1 MACRLK
7 AVKAATCALALMT
20 ATTISA
26 QAADTLVGIP
36 TVIDGDTIDINGQ
49 RIRLH
54 GIDAPESKQFCVS
67 GGKKYRCGQKA
78 ALALSDRIGKGTVA
92 CKAKDTDRYGRL
104 IAICFK
110 GQEDLNGWLV
120 SEGLAIAYRHYS
132 KDYVT
137 HEARAQSIS
146 VGLWAG
152 DFIMPWDW
160 RRGKRLASEQ
170 VSAILGD
177 CKIKGNIS
185 SKGMRIY
192 HVPGGRWYD
201 RTKIDEGKGER
212 FFCSE
217 ADATAAGWRRSS
229 Q

>member
-1 MACRLK
+1 MAWRLK

-20 ATTISA
+20 ATTIFA
-26 QAADTLVGIP
+26 QAADTLVGMP
-36 TVIDGDTIDINGQ
+36 TVIDGDTIEINGQ

-54 GIDAPESKQFCVS
+54 GIDAPESKQFCVF

-110 GQEDLNGWLV
+110 GQEDLNDWLV
-120 SEGLAIAYRHYS
+120 SEGLAIAYRYYS

-137 HEARAQSIS
+137 HEARARSIS

-160 RRGKRLASEQ
+160 RRGNGSLLSRFQRSLAIARSK
-170 VSAILGD
+170 VTSAVKVCAFITFLVGV
-177 CKIKGNIS
+177 
-185 SKGMRIY
+185 GMTGQKLIRQR
-192 HVPGGRWYD
+192 V
-201 RTKIDEGKGER
+201 ER
-212 FFCSE
+212 FS
-217 ADATAAGWRRSS
+217 ALKQVPRGAGWRRSS